1 MVHYKRHRLYSYNIE
16 VPDIEV
22 PDIEV
27 PAKRDIGVP
36 MTMLFLSTY
45 KR

>member
-1 MVHYKRHRLYSYNIE
+1 MVHYKRHHLNSYNIE
-16 VPDIEV
+16 VPDIKV

-27 PAKRDIGVP
+27 PAKRYIEVP